1 MRAVYHLLLPL
12 ECRVRVRYH
21 RGVLV
26 DATPVFLDALHLN
39 VISRLVI
46 VREYNYFLTILG
58 RHQCTAVAH
67 IRHIAGVVNNDDD
80 NGAGAGA
87 IELPDVFHLL
97 LCKFQE

>member
-1 MRAVYHLLLPL
+1 MWAVYHLLLPL

-58 RHQCTAVAH
+58 RHQRTAVAH

-80 NGAGAGA
+80 DSAGPGA
-87 IELPDVFHLL
+87 IELPDIFHLL
-97 LCKFQE
+97 LCEFQE